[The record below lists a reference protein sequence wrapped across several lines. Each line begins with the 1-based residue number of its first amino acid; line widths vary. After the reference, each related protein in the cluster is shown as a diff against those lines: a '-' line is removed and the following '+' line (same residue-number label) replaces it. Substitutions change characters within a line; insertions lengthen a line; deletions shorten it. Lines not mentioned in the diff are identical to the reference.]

1 MIKRIRSLLNDP
13 ELDFQSKSFVLFSII
28 TLIGLFVAM
37 ISGIVLGQSFY
48 ANLFVFIQFIF
59 SSVLFIWAIYRN
71 TIKTAMK
78 IIATLLIFVFLPAA
92 FFTSGGAAGGTP
104 VWFAFSTLFIVIT
117 LSGKTKAFFLA
128 CNFIVVTVCWWI
140 GYTHPETITEFSRKE
155 AFFDSFFTLIIV
167 GIVMTAL
174 LSYQATL
181 FYRENERVNKQK
193 KDIEELSRSQSKFFS
208 SMSHE
213 IRTPI
218 NSILGLNEVILRQSD
233 ASDEIIN
240 DANII
245 QGAGKMLLALVNDIL
260 DFSKIDAGR
269 MDIVPVRYSLSDM
282 MSEIV
287 NMIMPQ
293 AKEKGLKFNADIDP
307 DTPAELIGDEIRI
320 RQIIVNLLNNAVK
333 YTESGYVS
341 IHVYSES
348 GDDDNIR
355 LIAVIKDTGIG
366 IKEDVIPTLFDAFA
380 RMDQEKNREI
390 EGTGLG
396 LSIVKQLIDLMNGD
410 IKVDSIYGQG
420 TTFTALIPQ
429 KMVEGSNKIGSI
441 NIISH
446 AAKRYDYKSMFTA
459 PEARVLIVDD
469 VKMNLL
475 VEQKL
480 LRETKI
486 DIDTALSG
494 RDALELTKKNHYDV
508 ILMDHLMPE
517 MDGIECLKLIRS
529 QDEGL
534 CTDIPVII
542 LTANVGAKADNY
554 YKSAGF
560 DDQIGKPVS
569 GRTLEEVL
577 IKYIPKNKLHK
588 TGVS

>member
-1 MIKRIRSLLNDP
+1 MIKKIRSILNDP
-13 ELDFQSKSFVLFSII
+13 EVDFQSKSFVLFSII

-37 ISGIVLGQSFY
+37 LSGIILGQSFA
-48 ANLFVFIQFIF
+48 ANLFVFIQFVF
-59 SSVLFIWAIYRN
+59 SSVLFLWAIYCN
-71 TIKTAMK
+71 AIKKAMK
-78 IIATLLIFVFLPAA
+78 IIATFLIFIFLPAA

-117 LSGKTKAFFLA
+117 LSGRSKVFFLS
-128 CNFIVVTVCWWI
+128 CNLIVVTLCWWI
-140 GYTHPETITEFSRKE
+140 GYTYPATVTEFSRKE
-155 AFFDSFFTLIIV
+155 AFFDSYFTLIIV
-167 GIVMTAL
+167 GVIMTAL

-181 FYRENERVNKQK
+181 FYRENERVSRQK
-193 KDIEELSRSQSKFFS
+193 KEIEELNRSQSRFYS

-240 DANII
+240 DASII

-269 MDIVPVRYSLSDM
+269 MDIVPVRYKLSDM

-307 DTPAELIGDEIRI
+307 DTPAELVGDEIRI

-348 GDDDNIR
+348 DNDDNIR

-366 IKEDVIPTLFDAFA
+366 IKEDVIPTLFDAFT
-380 RMDQEKNREI
+380 RMDQEKNRKI

-396 LSIVKQLIDLMNGD
+396 LSIVKQLINLMNGD
-410 IKVDSIYGQG
+410 IKVDSIYGQE

-429 KMVEGSNKIGSI
+429 KMVEGGDKIGNI

-446 AAKRYDYKSMFTA
+446 AAKRSTYKSMFTA
-459 PEARVLIVDD
+459 PNAKILIVDD

-480 LRETKI
+480 LRETKLC
-486 DIDTALSG
+486 IDTALSG
-494 RDALELTKKNHYDV
+494 REALELTKKNHYDV

-534 CTDIPVII
+534 CTDTPVII
-542 LTANVGAKADNY
+542 LTANVGTKTVEV

-560 DDQIGKPVS
+560 NDQIGKPVS
-569 GRTLEEVL
+569 GRVLEEVL
-577 IKYIPKNKLHK
+577 IKYIPRDKLHK

>member
-1 MIKRIRSLLNDP
+1 MIKKIRSILNDP
-13 ELDFQSKSFVLFSII
+13 EVDFQSKSFVLFSII
-28 TLIGLFVAM
+28 TLMGLFVAM
-37 ISGIVLGQSFY
+37 LSGIILGQSFA
-48 ANLFVFIQFIF
+48 ANLFVFIQFVF
-59 SSVLFIWAIYRN
+59 SSVLFLWAIYCN
-71 TIKTAMK
+71 AIKKAMK
-78 IIATLLIFVFLPAA
+78 IIATFLIFIFLPAA

-117 LSGKTKAFFLA
+117 LSGRSKVFFLS
-128 CNFIVVTVCWWI
+128 CNLIVVTLCWWI
-140 GYTHPETITEFSRKE
+140 GYTYPATVTEFSRKE
-155 AFFDSFFTLIIV
+155 AFFDSYFTLIIV
-167 GIVMTAL
+167 GVIMTAL

-181 FYRENERVNKQK
+181 FYRENERVSRQK
-193 KDIEELSRSQSKFFS
+193 KEIEELNRSQSHFFS

-240 DANII
+240 DASII

-269 MDIVPVRYSLSDM
+269 MDIVPVRYKLSDM

-307 DTPAELIGDEIRI
+307 DTPAELVGDEIRI

-333 YTESGYVS
+333 YTESGSVS
-341 IHVYSES
+341 IHVYSKS
-348 GDDDNIR
+348 DNDDNIN

-380 RMDQEKNREI
+380 RMDQEKNRKI

-396 LSIVKQLIDLMNGD
+396 LSIVKQLINLMNGD

-429 KMVEGSNKIGSI
+429 KMVEGSDKIGNI

-446 AAKRYDYKSMFTA
+446 AAKRSTYKSMFTA
-459 PEARVLIVDD
+459 PNAKILIVDD

-480 LRETKI
+480 LRETKV

-494 RDALELTKKNHYDV
+494 REALELTKKNHYDV

-529 QDEGL
+529 QKEGS
-534 CTDIPVII
+534 CTDVPIII
-542 LTANVGAKADNY
+542 LTANVGTNTDEY
-554 YKSAGF
+554 YKTTGF

-569 GRTLEEVL
+569 GRALEEVL
-577 IKYIPKNKLHK
+577 IKHLPKDKLHK